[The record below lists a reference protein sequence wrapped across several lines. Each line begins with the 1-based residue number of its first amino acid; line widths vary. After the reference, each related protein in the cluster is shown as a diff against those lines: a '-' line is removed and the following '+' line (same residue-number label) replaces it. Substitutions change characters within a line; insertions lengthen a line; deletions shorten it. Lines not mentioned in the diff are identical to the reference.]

1 METFRDFLIW
11 YNKLDGQPLCNALEG
26 MSGFWKDNIDMLRQ
40 GISIP
45 GVTLTYLFTTLE
57 SVTCFLFKE
66 NKDLYSLF
74 KKNMVG
80 GPTIIFHRKHQE
92 GKTTIREKEMEGQ
105 GKEPKMCQKIVG
117 YDAIALYLWAIMQN
131 MPAWSFTRGKEE
143 TEV

>member
-11 YNKLDGQPLCNALEG
+11 YNKLDGQPLCDALEG

-57 SVTCFLFKE
+57 SVICFLFKE

-74 KKNMVG
+74 TKTWWVG
-80 GPTIIFHRKHQE
+80 RP
-92 GKTTIREKEMEGQ
+92 
-105 GKEPKMCQKIVG
+105 
-117 YDAIALYLWAIMQN
+117 
-131 MPAWSFTRGKEE
+131 
-143 TEV
+143 